1 MEHIDFLEL
10 PGFLSSL
17 YIQFLQL
24 LLQVRKVELITS
36 FSGKNRL
43 GGEKDYM
50 ETVED
55 LKKSMTN
62 EEWEAVYKMSVDKN
76 LYQNLIQSLFPT
88 IHGHDEV
95 KRGIMLMLFGG
106 VPKNTLDSTSLR

>member
-1 MEHIDFLEL
+1 M
-10 PGFLSSL
+10 